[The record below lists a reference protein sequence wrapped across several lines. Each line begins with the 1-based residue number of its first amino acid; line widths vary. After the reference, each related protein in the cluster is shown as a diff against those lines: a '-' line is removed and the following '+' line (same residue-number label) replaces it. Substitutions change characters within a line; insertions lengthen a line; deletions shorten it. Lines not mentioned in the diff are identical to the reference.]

1 MALGGST
8 MSFAQQFR
16 APDRTTFLGCAGCAL
31 LAWSGYYLWR
41 KGKAAAEARTREQ
54 QRVDD
59 TLDDSFPASDPP
71 SWTRTTA
78 GAYH

>member
-1 MALGGST
+1 
-8 MSFAQQFR
+8 MSFVSR
-16 APDRTTFLGCAGCAL
+16 IKSPDRTTLLGCAGCAL

-41 KGKAAAEARTREQ
+41 RGQAAVKASEARAKQ
-54 QRVDD
+54 QERIDD